1 MAAESQ
7 AKLQEKTRAMQEG
20 QLCRFKGQTVRAKS
34 FIKFD
39 DHLQGQAFYERWRKR
54 LMPSK
59 ETWKSWNEP
68 KNDDNLELFL
78 SIYLLLAFL

>member
-39 DHLQGQAFYERWRKR
+39 DHCKGKHFTKGEEK
-54 LMPSK
+54 
-59 ETWKSWNEP
+59 
-68 KNDDNLELFL
+68 D
-78 SIYLLLAFL
+78 

>member
-1 MAAESQ
+1 
-7 AKLQEKTRAMQEG
+7 
-20 QLCRFKGQTVRAKS
+20 
-34 FIKFD
+34 
-39 DHLQGQAFYERWRKR
+39 
-54 LMPSK
+54 MPSK